1 MSMSKSSISVSLNGN
16 ARFLNFAV
24 KIKKKK
30 LNPTGI
36 GNEGDGLVTVIRLPS
51 REAYEYR

>member
-1 MSMSKSSISVSLNGN
+1 MSKSSISVSLNGN